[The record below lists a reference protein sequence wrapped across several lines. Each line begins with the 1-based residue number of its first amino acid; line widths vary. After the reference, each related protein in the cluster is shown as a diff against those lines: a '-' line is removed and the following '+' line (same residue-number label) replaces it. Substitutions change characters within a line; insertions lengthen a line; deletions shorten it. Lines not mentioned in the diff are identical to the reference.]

1 MSFLGESWK
10 TKDFQKIVNLLQINT
25 KLFFQVIK
33 FYIEMLALSSYCS
46 PILSQ
51 SQHSATKCFCI

>member
-1 MSFLGESWK
+1 MNFLGESRK
-10 TKDFQKIVNLLQINT
+10 TKDIQKIVNLLQINT

-33 FYIEMLALSSYCS
+33 FSIETLALSSYSS

>member
-10 TKDFQKIVNLLQINT
+10 TKDIQKIVNLLQINT

-33 FYIEMLALSSYCS
+33 FSIKTLALSSYSS

-51 SQHSATKCFCI
+51 SQYSAT

>member
-10 TKDFQKIVNLLQINT
+10 TKDIQKIVTLLQINT

-33 FYIEMLALSSYCS
+33 FL
-46 PILSQ
+46 
-51 SQHSATKCFCI
+51 